1 MLGIGGAAATYAMLE
16 NDLDLTVLLSSGYS
30 TNDVSVSLMRVGVS
44 FLAKPYALGEPQLT
58 LWVQLSTCQQ
68 KAG

>member
-1 MLGIGGAAATYAMLE
+1 MLGIGGAAATHAMLE
-16 NDLDLTVLLSSGYS
+16 HDPDLTVLLSSGYS

-68 KAG
+68 EAG